1 MSTDKKLTKTLKKGD
16 LFIIVTVIAITLVWF
31 LAPFSGRED
40 NLKLVIYLDGEAVET
55 AELSALTGGKSF
67 YVGGCEI
74 YADSEG
80 VKFVSSVCSDSLCV
94 KRGTMTRAGDTM
106 ACVPERVVVSLKGGS
121 STHIETY

>member
-1 MSTDKKLTKTLKKGD
+1 MLKKGD
-16 LFIIVTVIAITLVWF
+16 VFIIVAVIIIILVWF
-31 LAPFSGRED
+31 LAPFSGKND
-40 NLKLVIYLDGEAVET
+40 NLRLVIYLDGEAVES
-55 AELSALTGGKSF
+55 AQLSSLGEGKTF

-74 YADSEG
+74 FADSKG
-80 VKFVSSVCSDSLCV
+80 VRFVASHCEDSLCV

>member
-1 MSTDKKLTKTLKKGD
+1 MTTDKKLTKTLKKGD
-16 LFIIVTVIAITLVWF
+16 LFIIVTVIAITLLWF
-31 LAPFSGRED
+31 LAPFSGTEE
-40 NLKLVIYLDGEAVET
+40 NLRLVIYLEGEAVES
-55 AELSALTGGKSF
+55 AELSSLGEGKSF
-67 YVGGCEI
+67 SVGGCEI
-74 YADSEG
+74 FADSEG

>member
-1 MSTDKKLTKTLKKGD
+1 MNTDKKLFRVLKKGD
-16 LFIIVTVIAITLVWF
+16 IFIIVTVIIIIFVWF
-31 LAPFSGRED
+31 VAPFSGGGE
-40 NLKLVIYLDGEAVET
+40 NLRLVIYLDGEAVET
-55 AELSALTGGKSF
+55 AELSTLAEGRTFL
-67 YVGGCEI
+67 VGGCEI

-80 VKFVSSVCSDSLCV
+80 VRFVSSECEDRLCI